1 MPEDLQKWKR
11 MQSDSMTTLTSNI
24 EALHMPIYTTS
35 LTLISVSSEPVK
47 TESCQSAMD
56 WTALSCR

>member
-1 MPEDLQKWKR
+1 MPEDLQKWKT
-11 MQSDSMTTLTSNI
+11 MQSDSMTSNI
-24 EALHMPIYTTS
+24 EALTQVCIQQV
-35 LTLISVSSEPVK
+35 TLISVSSEPVK